1 LESQSDDADDDDD
14 DDDADADDCD
24 DMATMP
30 RQNCFQKNYSLV
42 GYEVSCDWQYQP
54 LPIPAPANTLLV
66 REGLQ
71 LAEASFRELSNTSRI
86 QETESSQPQVEK

>member
-1 LESQSDDADDDDD
+1 MWLA
-14 DDDADADDCD
+14 
-24 DMATMP
+24 
-30 RQNCFQKNYSLV
+30 
-42 GYEVSCDWQYQP
+42 
-54 LPIPAPANTLLV
+54 IPAPANTLLV